1 MNANSNISLVR
12 YIALRYADPV
22 CAIDLS
28 DKYLLYG
35 TMLGTAACYLINQ
48 RKLITLSET
57 QEEHVSGVKIDEN
70 KDNPKENRLYIC
82 IGDFKILIFDSF
94 NENFNEN
101 IKNTSIDNY
110 PTEAEHEKICEKCF
124 TMLKNDY
131 LVRTFIDF
139 PADTKQGYI
148 AADTQ
153 YKIKNLNDL
162 SENERTGTI
171 RMSNYS
177 VPFDFD
183 GRYYIFVDFLEP
195 KKRVFYKVDTQ
206 NENNIEK
213 FGLEEKKIGHISL
226 LKILKNDLVFWVR
239 DYNIC
244 EIRNLQKIDQ
254 EVIRTFNVRG
264 SEILAFDVIYTDE
277 NNYESLKI
285 IFVDILCNVYLYSF
299 KTNKQELLFN
309 MEDLE
314 IDQVIKDQRFFS
326 MGYPYYI
333 KVSKQYMAIS
343 SDYGIVLLQHVP
355 FEKII

>member
-1 MNANSNISLVR
+1 MKANYISFVR

-70 KDNPKENRLYIC
+70 KDNPKENKLYVC
-82 IGDFKILIFDSF
+82 IGDFRIFIFDSF

-101 IKNTSIDNY
+101 PKNTQIDNY
-110 PTEAEHEKICEKCF
+110 PNESEHEKRCEKCF

-139 PADTKQGYI
+139 PADTKQGYQE
-148 AADTQ
+148 ADTE
-153 YKIKNLNDL
+153 YSIKNINDL
-162 SENERTGTI
+162 TEKMGKMK
-171 RMSNYS
+171 MSNYS

-183 GRYYIFVDFLEP
+183 GKYYIFVDFHEP
-195 KKRVFYKVDTQ
+195 KKRYFHIFDT
-206 NENNIEK
+206 EK
-213 FGLEEKKIGHISL
+213 QSTFLNFELEEKKLGHISL

-244 EIRNLQKIDQ
+244 EIRNLNKFD
-254 EVIRTFNVRG
+254 EVIKRFNVRG

-277 NNYESLKI
+277 NDFESLKI
-285 IFVDILCNVYLYSF
+285 IFVDIFCNVFLYSY
-299 KTNKQELLFN
+299 KTNKTERLFN
-309 MEDLE
+309 LEDLE

-343 SDYGIVLLQHVP
+343 SDYGIILVQHVP
-355 FEKII
+355 FEQII